1 MDLHELMLA
10 LIELHG
16 KGYGEV
22 EVTVITRCWEHLVSD
37 EIEEVAY
44 DGNANI
50 IEIFGRS
57 SNDDTEPGETAVNE
71 DDDPVGEDP
80 GLLVS

>member
-1 MDLHELMLA
+1 MHVLTDLVA
-10 LIELHG
+10 
-16 KGYGEV
+16 KGYDDV
-22 EVTVITRCWEHLVSD
+22 EVTVITLCGENLVAD

-44 DGNANI
+44 DGNSNV
-50 IEIFGRS
+50 IEIFGCS
-57 SNDDTEPGETAVNE
+57 AHENEAPIDEVSVDE